1 MAIYRVPF
9 SLTAGATSAANL
21 VLANFKAGAQDRVTL
36 RALFAFIE
44 GTAPTNAPII
54 GLQRMN
60 AVGTGAI
67 TSSVPAAADPADGTP
82 ASVLETAWAT
92 TRPTVTGLLLMRA
105 QVALALASNLML
117 DMSLRGIVIP
127 VNGGLCL
134 TQVNAGGATGTT
146 LGGWAEL
153 EE

>member
-1 MAIYRVPF
+1 MAFYRVPF
-9 SLTAGATSAANL
+9 TLAAGATSAANL
-21 VLANFKAGAQDRVTL
+21 VLANFKTGTRPVKL
-36 RALFAFIE
+36 VGLSAFIE

-54 GLQRMN
+54 GLQRML

-67 TSSVPAAADPADGTP
+67 TSSVPEKLHPDDGAP
-82 ASVLETAWAT
+82 LSVL
-92 TRPTVTGLLLMRA
+92 TGLLLMRA
-105 QVALALASNLML
+105 QMPLTSASAMLLDHTMRPIWILASA
-117 DMSLRGIVIP
+117 
-127 VNGGLCL
+127 GLCL

>member
-1 MAIYRVPF
+1 MAFYRVPF
-9 SLTAGATSAANL
+9 TLAAGATSAANL
-21 VLANFKAGAQDRVTL
+21 VLANFKTGTRPVKL
-36 RALFAFIE
+36 VGLSAFIE

-54 GLQRMN
+54 GLQRML

-67 TSSVPAAADPADGTP
+67 TSSVPEKLHPDDGAP
-82 ASVLETAWAT
+82 LSVLETAWVT
-92 TRPTVTGLLLMRA
+92 TRPTLTGLLLMRA
-105 QVALALASNLML
+105 QMPLTSASAMLLDHTMRPIWILASA
-117 DMSLRGIVIP
+117 
-127 VNGGLCL
+127 GLCL

>member
-1 MAIYRVPF
+1 MAIYRIPF
-9 SLTAGATSAANL
+9 TLAAGASSGANL
-21 VLANFKAGAQDRVTL
+21 VLANIKAGANDRVSL
-36 RALFAFIE
+36 RALNLFLE
-44 GTAPTNAPII
+44 VAPTTAPII

-82 ASVLETAWAT
+82 GSVFETAWAT
-92 TRPTVTGLLLMRA
+92 LRPTLTGLLLMRA
-105 QVALALASNLML
+105 QMPVTLASALLL
-117 DMSLRGIVIP
+117 DFSVRPIVIP
-127 VNGGLCL
+127 VSGGLCL

-146 LGGWAEL
+146 LGGWAEI